1 MQNTEELYAFM
12 ANASA
17 TLDLH
22 VEESENAGKKEQQDV
37 SISNQTSIYNKK
49 VIVSFAACMYC
60 GMQ

>member
-22 VEESENAGKKEQQDV
+22 VEESENAGLKEQQDV
-37 SISNQTSIYNKK
+37 SISNQTSIYNQK